1 MEELQ
6 IPKVEDVIAQK
17 IVRYYGYFEENFL
30 KSIAKKSAKL
40 VLGEYFGDICADMFE
55 ILSPEEMEEWVLEEL
70 NRDFDEKVVGA
81 VERFYPD
88 LSGNDLDQKLIQLEK
103 MYVRE
108 HQEQLKATT
117 KVAIKELR
125 TRVIALRKD
134 VNLLRRKYTL

>member
-17 IVRYYGYFEENFL
+17 IVRYYGYLEENYL

-40 VLGEYFGDICADMFE
+40 VIGEYFGDICADMFE

-70 NRDFDEKVVGA
+70 NQDFDEKVVGA

-88 LSGNDLDQKLIQLEK
+88 LSGNELDEKLMQLEK
-103 MYVRE
+103 MYIRE
-108 HQEQLKATT
+108 HQEQLKAAT

-125 TRVIALRKD
+125 TRVRALRKD

>member
-1 MEELQ
+1 MEEAQ

-30 KSIAKKSAKL
+30 KLIAKKSAKL
-40 VLGEYFGDICADMFE
+40 VIGEYFGDICADMFE
-55 ILSPEEMEEWVLEEL
+55 IFSPEEMEEWVVEEL

-88 LSGNDLDQKLIQLEK
+88 LSGNELDEKMIQLEK
-103 MYVRE
+103 MYIRE

-117 KVAIKELR
+117 KMAIKELR
-125 TRVIALRKD
+125 TRVKALRKD
-134 VNLLRRKYTL
+134 VNLLKRKYTL